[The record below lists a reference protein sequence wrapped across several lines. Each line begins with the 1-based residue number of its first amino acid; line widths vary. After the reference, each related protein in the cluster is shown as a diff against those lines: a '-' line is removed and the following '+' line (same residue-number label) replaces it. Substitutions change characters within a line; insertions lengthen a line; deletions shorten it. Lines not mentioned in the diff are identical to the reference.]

1 MSDGGGLRVVSA
13 RHDDLVAPCEGPAY
27 RLYVLAML
35 FLVYAFNFIDRMLIG
50 ILAPL
55 IKRDLGVTDAQ
66 LGLMSGTAFALFYT
80 TLAIP
85 IAALA
90 DRHSRTWII
99 AVALA
104 VWSGFTALS
113 GAAAGFG
120 GLFLAR
126 LGVGVGE
133 AGGAAPSYSL
143 IADYFPPGQRARA
156 YSAYAFGV
164 PVGTAAGL
172 VLGGVLAS
180 LVDWRMAFFT
190 IGIAGVVLAPV
201 FKATV
206 REPQRARFDRSR
218 TAGQARVREV
228 AAYLRGKPGF
238 WFLALGGAFASL
250 FSFGLFFWAPS
261 VMVRSFGMTLREA
274 SLAYGAA
281 MIVGGLPGVW
291 LGGVIGDRFAHAGRK
306 FYGLIPAAGYAVAIP
321 ALLVCLSAPVREV
334 SFALL
339 AIVTLIGFLA
349 NAPTMTAVQ
358 HLAPPNM
365 RATTTAIFLF
375 VNAAIAMGMGTP
387 LLGWLSDHL
396 TTVHGADGLRY
407 ALAGSTLA
415 YVLAAVFLILASSRL
430 DPEWVD

>member
-1 MSDGGGLRVVSA
+1 MVAGVRQPDMAVSA
-13 RHDDLVAPCEGPAY
+13 ETPAY

-35 FLVYAFNFIDRMLIG
+35 FLVYAFNFVDRILIG

-55 IKRDLGVTDAQ
+55 IKRDLGVSDAQ

-90 DRHSRTWII
+90 DRRSRTWII
-99 AVALA
+99 TVALT

-113 GAAAGFG
+113 GLATGFV

-143 IADYFPPGQRARA
+143 IADYFPPGQRGRA
-156 YSAYAFGV
+156 YAAYAFGV
-164 PVGTAAGL
+164 PVGTALGL

-180 LVDWRMAFFT
+180 MVDWRMAFFT
-190 IGIAGVVLAPV
+190 VGIAGVVLAPV

-206 REPQRARFDRSR
+206 REPERARFDRSPP
-218 TAGQARVREV
+218 AGQARVREV
-228 AAYLRGKPGF
+228 AAYLRGKPGY
-238 WFLALGGAFASL
+238 WLLAFSGAFAAM

-261 VMVRSFGMTLREA
+261 VMVRSFDMSLRDA
-274 SLAYGAA
+274 SLTYGAA
-281 MIVGGLPGVW
+281 MILGGGPGVW
-291 LGGVIGDRFAHAGRK
+291 LGGLIGDRFAHARRK
-306 FYGLIPAAGYAVAIP
+306 FYCLIPAAGYALAIP
-321 ALLVCLSAPVREV
+321 ALLVCLFSPVAEV
-334 SFALL
+334 NFGLL
-339 AIVTLIGFLA
+339 VLVTLVGFLA

-358 HLAPPNM
+358 NLAPPNM
-365 RATTTAIFLF
+365 RATATAIFLF
-375 VNAAIAMGMGTP
+375 VNAVIAMGLGTP

-396 TTVHGADGLRY
+396 TAAHGPDGLRY
-407 ALAGSTLA
+407 ALAASTLA
-415 YVLAAVFLILASSRL
+415 YAAAIIFLVLASSRL
-430 DPEWVD
+430 DREWVD